1 MKRLFLRLIPPPGW
15 RDPVIVLLGIF
26 FGLGA
31 YAVYISRAP
40 SYLSDD
46 PQTCINCHVMNTQYY
61 DWMHSSHRRVANCN
75 DCHVPHDNFF
85 RKYAF
90 KAQDGLRHAAI
101 FTLRN
106 EPQVIYIREAGREV
120 VQENCVRCHEKT
132 VGTEF
137 MYAVQPSYHNWLRE
151 RNCLDCHRETPHSR
165 VNSISSGPNALV
177 KTKIESRTER
187 EEEEKN

>member
-1 MKRLFLRLIPPPGW
+1 MKRLLLRLIPPPGW

-26 FGLGA
+26 CGLGA

-61 DWMHSSHRRVANCN
+61 DWTHSSHSRVATCN
-75 DCHVPHDNFF
+75 DCHVPHDNIF

-90 KAQDGLRHAAI
+90 KAQDGLRHATI
-101 FTLRN
+101 FTFRT
-106 EPQVIYIREAGREV
+106 EPQVIYIREAGRKV

-132 VGTEF
+132 VGAEF
-137 MYAVQPSYHNWLRE
+137 MYAVQPNYHNYLPE
-151 RNCLDCHRETPHSR
+151 RDCLNCHRETPHSR
-165 VNSISSGPNALV
+165 VNSLSSAPNALV

-187 EEEEKN
+187 EEDE